1 MAPII
6 LLALIAVPL
15 IEIAIFIEV
24 GGLIG
29 PLPTIALVI
38 AIAIG
43 GTWLLRRQGLGTFQR
58 AQAALNRGEMPV
70 ADVMDGFVLVFAALL
85 MVTPGLLTD
94 AIGLLLLIPALRR
107 RFGQA
112 VVRWAMKRGRVE
124 IFGMGD
130 TNPSSGFSGRPS
142 GPYGR
147 GPGPIIEGEAEA
159 VGEPADAKKPND
171 KGSSPWIG
179 GPSS

>member
-6 LLALIAVPL
+6 LLALITVPL

-43 GTWLLRRQGLGTFQR
+43 GTWLLRRQGLGAFQR
-58 AQAALNRGEMPV
+58 AQAAINRGEMPV
-70 ADVMDGFVLVFAALL
+70 ADVMDGFVLIFAALL

-112 VVRWAMKRGRVE
+112 VARWAMKRGKVG

-130 TNPSSGFSGRPS
+130 AGPSSGSS
-142 GPYGR
+142 SPYRR
-147 GPGPIIEGEAEA
+147 GPGPIIEGKAEA
-159 VGEPADAKKPND
+159 VEEPAEAKKPND